1 MDTWRRR
8 TLYYLVGLAAVMLA
22 YVGLYHYAMA
32 TYENDQVTVLHAAQ
46 VVVETFTTTGFGSDA
61 PWTTPETNLL
71 VIAMD
76 LTGVV
81 LIFLALPVLLFPL
94 FEETV
99 STTPPRA
106 VDGIEDHVVVCG
118 YSPRIRALLSE
129 LDVLGISYVVVEPDR
144 DEAVEL
150 VEDDLQVVHGDP
162 ETAGAL
168 ENALVRD
175 ARAVVAEVDDETN
188 ASIALT
194 AKGVAPETDV
204 ITFVESP
211 DIEIYHRYAGADHT
225 FSPRQLIG
233 NSIASKVSRSVSAEI
248 GDAVEIG
255 EDFEIVEFPVQA
267 DSDIAGTRMADS
279 QIRERTGANV
289 IGAWFRGE
297 FVSPPSPDALID
309 EQTVLLV
316 AGQEHQLE
324 RLKELTLSERR
335 EFRTGRV
342 IVGGHGEVG
351 STVEAALADRNVPT
365 VTVDKDQ
372 TEDVDVVGDLTDE
385 ATLEAAGIEE
395 ASTVILAL
403 PDDTTTI
410 FATLVLRE
418 VAPDV
423 EVVARAN
430 SAESVR
436 KIYQAG
442 ADYVLALATVS
453 GRMLASTILG
463 EDVISFDQQVEVV
476 RFGAAKLAGNTPAGE
491 DIRARTG
498 ATVIAVERAGAV
510 ITDFGPDFE
519 FEADDDLI
527 VAGPDNSITQF
538 AAMYG

>member
-8 TLYYLVGLAAVMLA
+8 TVYYLVGLVAVMLV
-22 YVGLYHYAMA
+22 YVGLYHHVMA
-32 TYENDQVTVLHAAQ
+32 TYEDDPVTVLHAAQ
-46 VVVETFTTTGFGSDA
+46 VVVETFTTTGFGSDS
-61 PWTTPETNLL
+61 PWTTPESNLL
-71 VIAMD
+71 IIAMD

-94 FEETV
+94 FEETI

-106 VDGIEDHVVVCG
+106 VDGVEDHVVVCAF
-118 YSPRIRALLSE
+118 SPRIRALLDE
-129 LDVLGISYVVVEPDR
+129 LDVLDIPYVVVESDR

-150 VEDDLQVVHGDP
+150 VEEDLPVVHGDP
-162 ETAGAL
+162 ESGATL
-168 ENALVRD
+168 ENAGVD
-175 ARAVVAEVDDETN
+175 AARAVVADVDDETN

-194 AKGVAPETDV
+194 SKGVSPETDV
-204 ITFVESP
+204 ITFVQTPE
-211 DIEIYHRYAGADHT
+211 IETYHRYAGADHVY
-225 FSPRQLIG
+225 SPRQLIG
-233 NSIASKVSRSVSAEI
+233 QSIASKVSRSVSAEI

-267 DSDIAGTRMADS
+267 DSDIAGTRMTES
-279 QIRERTGANV
+279 RIRERTGANV

-316 AGQEHQLE
+316 AGQERQLE
-324 RLKELTLSERR
+324 QLKELTLSERQ
-335 EFRTGRV
+335 EFRTGR
-342 IVGGHGEVG
+342 IIIGGYGEVG
-351 STVEAALADRNVPT
+351 STVATALAENDIPT
-365 VTVDKDQ
+365 VTVDRDGEK
-372 TEDVDVVGDLTDE
+372 DVDVVGDLTDE
-385 ATLEAAGIEE
+385 ATLEAAGIDD

-418 VAPDV
+418 LAPEV
-423 EVVARAN
+423 EIVARAN
-430 SAESVR
+430 GSESVR

-442 ADYVLALATVS
+442 ADYVLALSTVS

-463 EDVISFDQQVEVV
+463 EDVISFDQQVEIV
-476 RFGAAKLAGNTPAGE
+476 RFGADQLAGDTPAGE

-498 ATVIAVERAGAV
+498 ATIIAVERNGDV

-519 FEADDDLI
+519 FAADDDLI

-538 AAMYG
+538 AATYT